1 MEQRSGWQRSSHWLR
16 RALGCAG
23 AIPWRIP
30 DGRARHALFQFGIAQ
45 LSIAQL
51 SAGSPGSVKSGFH
64 GEEVGFDN
72 ARVGLSPWL

>member
-1 MEQRSGWQRSSHWLR
+1 MEQRPEWQDGLH

-23 AIPWRIP
+23 AILWRIL
-30 DGRARHALFQFGIAQ
+30 DGRACLALLQFGIAQ

-64 GEEVGFDN
+64 GEEVGFDS